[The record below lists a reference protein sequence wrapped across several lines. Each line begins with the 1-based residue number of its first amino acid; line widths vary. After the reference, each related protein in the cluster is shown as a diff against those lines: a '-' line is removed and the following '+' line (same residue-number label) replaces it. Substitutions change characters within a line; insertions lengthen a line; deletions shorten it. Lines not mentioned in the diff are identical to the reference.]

1 MTDTPVDPST
11 ERLPMREKFSY
22 GLGDLASCLYWTTIS
37 NYLLIFYTDIFGI
50 TAIAAG
56 TMLFFSR
63 FSDAFFDP
71 VIGMIA
77 DRTRS
82 KWGKFRPYLLFGC
95 VPLAI
100 AGFLTFTVPNLGD
113 HGKLIWAA
121 VTFNLLMLIYTTINI
136 PYTAMLGVM
145 SPNPAERTSLSS
157 IKFVGAFA
165 AGIIV
170 NATLLP
176 MSRVG
181 GWLGATTVARG
192 WQMSFVVYGVVAV
205 ACFLIVFANTKERV
219 VPPKAQKTSLAGDL
233 GDLVRN
239 GPWVVLLIA
248 TIAFI
253 LFVALRGNATTYYFK
268 YYVGTRTLT
277 FPSWLPKAIAGTQEW
292 HWESLVSAFG
302 VSNQVLSLLGA
313 MLVPMFARRVGTKAA
328 FIILFVVAIASTG
341 SFYFLAPGQLALI
354 FGINAIGS
362 LCGGPLSP
370 LLMAMYADTAD
381 FAEWKTGRRATGLIF
396 SASIFAQKL
405 GWGVSGS
412 VTLLFMGFL
421 GFVANQAQSARSL
434 NGLVSLMSFY
444 PMALGLLSLAIIIFL
459 YPLSEKKMAQI
470 AFDLKGRR
478 ADDAAQPSKA

>member
-1 MTDTPVDPST
+1 MTETPVDPST
-11 ERLPMREKFSY
+11 ERLSAREKYSY
-22 GLGDLASCLYWTTIS
+22 GLGDLASCLFWTTIS

-50 TAIAAG
+50 TAKVAG
-56 TMLFFSR
+56 AMLLYSR

-71 VIGMIA
+71 VIGMLA
-77 DRTRS
+77 DRTKS

-95 VPLAI
+95 VPLAVL
-100 AGFLTFTVPNLGD
+100 GVLTFTVPDLGD

-121 VTFNLLMLIYTTINI
+121 ITFNLLMLVYTTINI

-170 NATLLP
+170 NATLLQ
-176 MSRVG
+176 MSKKG
-181 GWLGATTVARG
+181 GWLGASTVARG
-192 WQMSFVVYGVVAV
+192 WQLSFIVYGIVAI

-219 VPPKAQKTSLAGDL
+219 VPPKAQKASLKGDL
-233 GDLVRN
+233 GDLVSN

-248 TIAFI
+248 TISFI

-268 YYVGTRTLT
+268 YYVGTQSLTLPT
-277 FPSWLPKAIAGTQEW
+277 WLPKSIAGTQDW
-292 HWESLVSAFG
+292 AWESLVSMFG
-302 VSNQVLSLLGA
+302 VSNQVLSLIGA
-313 MLVPMFARRVGTKAA
+313 ILVPTFARRVGTKAA
-328 FIILFVVAIASTG
+328 FIILFVVAIASTS
-341 SFYFLAPGQLALI
+341 SFYFLAPGQLGLI

-412 VTLLFMGFL
+412 VTLFVMGFL
-421 GFVANQAQSARSL
+421 GFVANQVQTASSL
-434 NGLVSLMSFY
+434 HGLVSLMSFY
-444 PMALGLLSLAIIIFL
+444 PAVLGLISLGIIIFL
-459 YPLSEKKMAQI
+459 YPLSEKKMSQI
-470 AFDLKGRR
+470 ALDLKGRR
-478 ADDAAQPSKA
+478 AEDEGRPSLA